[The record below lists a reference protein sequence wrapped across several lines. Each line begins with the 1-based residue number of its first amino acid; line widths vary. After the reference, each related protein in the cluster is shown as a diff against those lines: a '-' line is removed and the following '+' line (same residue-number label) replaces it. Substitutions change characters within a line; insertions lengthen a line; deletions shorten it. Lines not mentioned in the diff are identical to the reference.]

1 MSSRAALHLLALT
14 TLILCTRSQQLGT
27 VLQVPAPNGRVS
39 AVRAAYNTYLKYNAV
54 PPAALQAAIQSG
66 TVSAQP
72 VDAYDDAYV
81 EAVTIGNQNLMLDF
95 DTGSS
100 DLWVFSTSLPA
111 NEVMGQ
117 TVFNPNTSPTFKTIP
132 GETWSITYG
141 DGSSSG
147 GYVGAGTSF
156 HSKIFPFLL
165 HAR

>member
-1 MSSRAALHLLALT
+1 MSFKAALHLLALNT
-14 TLILCTRSQQLGT
+14 FILSIHSQQTGT
-27 VLQVPAPNGRVS
+27 VLQAPAPNGRVS

-54 PPAALQAAIQSG
+54 PPSALLAAIQSG

-72 VDAYDDAYV
+72 TDAYDDAYV
-81 EAVTIGNQNLMLDF
+81 ETVTIGNQNLMLDF

-117 TVFNPNTSPTFKTIP
+117 TLFNPNTSPSFKTLP
-132 GETWSITYG
+132 GETWDIMYG

-147 GYVGAGTSF
+147 GYVGAGT
-156 HSKIFPFLL
+156 
-165 HAR
+165 